1 MYDLNSRKYIK
12 STCFT
17 GNDEKLWMLDR
28 SRCIYCYE
36 KNTDTLFPVINLSN
50 KYNYEYICNQLFLS
64 DDLLFCLP
72 MMGEKFYIIS
82 TKTGNILKE
91 IITGRDYT
99 YVASCFEYIGKV
111 YVVYTASKTRIYKI
125 DKNTLEIEVE
135 EEWEYEWKKTCDLD
149 VKDKNICAEAVLY
162 GNSIVV
168 GIWKSNKVLIYDLE
182 KKKLDTLYEMN
193 KKYQMYAAYL
203 DTKENIWITNR
214 NRPAVIY
221 FNKFTNEENELNF
234 DKLSTNNYIFKCIFF
249 DSRILFLPIHGD
261 LVPVY
266 TIDREELSYIKLNN
280 NGLTEEF
287 DDKRYIFNGL
297 VLKNEVLILLKKSL
311 VSLKFED
318 CFLVTEKILEKT
330 KNKGYMDVAR
340 EECAVIK
347 NKLLFCKEEDVPLP
361 IFLDILTHN

>member
-1 MYDLNSRKYIK
+1 M
-12 STCFT
+12 
-17 GNDEKLWMLDR
+17 
-28 SRCIYCYE
+28 
-36 KNTDTLFPVINLSN
+36 
-50 KYNYEYICNQLFLS
+50 
-64 DDLLFCLP
+64 
-72 MMGEKFYIIS
+72 
-82 TKTGNILKE
+82 
-91 IITGRDYT
+91 
-99 YVASCFEYIGKV
+99 
-111 YVVYTASKTRIYKI
+111 
-125 DKNTLEIEVE
+125 
-135 EEWEYEWKKTCDLD
+135 
-149 VKDKNICAEAVLY
+149 
-162 GNSIVV
+162 
-168 GIWKSNKVLIYDLE
+168 
-182 KKKLDTLYEMN
+182 
-193 KKYQMYAAYL
+193 
-203 DTKENIWITNR
+203 
-214 NRPAVIY
+214 
-221 FNKFTNEENELNF
+221 NF